1 MKIMRSRITAIILSL
16 VMAITCFAGCGDSSS
31 SSGSTSGDA
40 SSSGGTTSSAD
51 DQTTTTTTYTFDY
64 EGAYAAFEPD
74 TLVMTV
80 NGKEVYWDEYFGWIY
95 AIVSELESYMGTA
108 FGWDDAFT
116 DSYSFES
123 YVQYYAEAM
132 AGQYSIIYNKA
143 LELGLELSD
152 EQLQVID
159 DAYANDAASYSNGD
173 LEAFAQYL
181 EDTYMSKDYYY
192 YINTV
197 ATFYQSIYESIY
209 GEKGA
214 NFSDEEVA
222 DFIEENDYMYAK
234 HILFMTVDSSTG
246 EELDDET
253 KAQKKAAAEDAL
265 AQLSAITDTT
275 ELLEKFDE
283 LMNSLSEDTGLIS
296 YPNGYYF
303 TSGEMVEAFENA
315 TKALEYNMISEIVE
329 SPYGY
334 HIILRLPIDPDE
346 TYDGT
351 NTFRYM
357 ASTYAYDEI
366 AQGWFNEADIQ
377 FAEGFGE
384 LDFDQIFSLKEVEA

>member
-1 MKIMRSRITAIILSL
+1 MRSRITAIILVL
-16 VMAITCFAGCGDSSS
+16 VMAITLFAGCGDNSTSSTSSGTSSSAGSSS
-31 SSGSTSGDA
+31 SS
-40 SSSGGTTSSAD
+40 AD
-51 DQTTTTTTYTFDY
+51 LQPTTTYTFDY
-64 EGAYAAFEPD
+64 ESAYAAFEPD

-116 DSYSFES
+116 DSYTFEN

-143 LELGLELSD
+143 LDLGLELSD

-159 DAYANDAASYSNGD
+159 EAYANDAATYSEGD
-173 LEAFAQYL
+173 LDAFEKYL

-197 ATFYQSIYESIY
+197 ATFYQSIYENLY

-214 NFSDEEVA
+214 NFSDEDVA
-222 DFIEENDYMYAK
+222 GFIEDNNYMYAK
-234 HILFMTVDSSTG
+234 HILFLTVDSNTN
-246 EELDDET
+246 ETLDDET
-253 KAQKKAAAEDAL
+253 KAQKKAAAEETL
-265 AQLSAITDTT
+265 AQLSAITDTA

-283 LMNSLSEDTGLIS
+283 LMNSLSEDTGLAS

-303 TSGEMVEAFENA
+303 TTGEMVEAFETA
-315 TKALEYNMISEIVE
+315 TKALEYNTISEIVE
-329 SPYGY
+329 SPFGY
-334 HIILRLPIDPDE
+334 HIILRLPIDPDAS
-346 TYDGT
+346 YDGT

-357 ASTYAYDEI
+357 ASTYAYDEV

-377 FAEGFGE
+377 FTEGFGE